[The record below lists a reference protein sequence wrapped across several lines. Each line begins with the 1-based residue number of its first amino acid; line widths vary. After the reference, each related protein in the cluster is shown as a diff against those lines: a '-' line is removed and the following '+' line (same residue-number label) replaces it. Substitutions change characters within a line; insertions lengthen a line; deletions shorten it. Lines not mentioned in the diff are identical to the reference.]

1 MVFELLS
8 SSHCNPRIP
17 TTILVI
23 EGKKRVAKNANEGK
37 FQTKL
42 DVKKTKDL
50 TIDCL
55 KTVSIV
61 EGNPATPI
69 ENFVVSRSDLL

>member
-1 MVFELLS
+1 MVFELLT

-17 TTILVI
+17 TNILVI

-42 DVKKTKDL
+42 DVEKPK
-50 TIDCL
+50 I
-55 KTVSIV
+55 
-61 EGNPATPI
+61 
-69 ENFVVSRSDLL
+69 